1 MGSRGPV
8 NENVSLYAEIEMFVQ
23 TKVKTKQNV
32 TTAATQERQ
41 VVAQQ
46 PEPQENLETEK
57 NKISKK
63 KTSREQGALPAVI
76 TVLLLTPLL
85 VVISIGVYICR
96 RKNGMYDNKVR
107 GQCIENSPDV
117 SNKKNSN
124 SHCSKFAQKKF
135 YLCVVLY
142 PLIQLSDS
150 THHNVI
156 RT

>member
-32 TTAATQERQ
+32 TTAATQEKQ

-46 PEPQENLETEK
+46 PEPQENLEKEK
-57 NKISKK
+57 NKISEKP
-63 KTSREQGALPAVI
+63 SREQGALPAVI

-96 RKNGMYDNKVR
+96 RKNGMYDNRAR
-107 GQCIENSPDV
+107 GQWIENSLDV
-117 SNKKNSN
+117 SNIKK
-124 SHCSKFAQKKF
+124 
-135 YLCVVLY
+135 
-142 PLIQLSDS
+142 
-150 THHNVI
+150 
-156 RT
+156 